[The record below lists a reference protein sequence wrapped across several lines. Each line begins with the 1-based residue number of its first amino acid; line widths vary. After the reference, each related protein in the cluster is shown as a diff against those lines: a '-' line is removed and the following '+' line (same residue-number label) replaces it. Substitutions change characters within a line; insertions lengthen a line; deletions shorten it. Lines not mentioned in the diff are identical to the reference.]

1 MAQRKCVDSPGKEES
16 DMRYDGPN
24 AVNDDTDNSEW
35 QDKAD
40 DKSKA
45 LQHPGEYSVAN
56 FPC

>member
-1 MAQRKCVDSPGKEES
+1 
-16 DMRYDGPN
+16 MRYDGPN